1 MFGDLIMKESILKS
15 LSHGKQYTRPLYR
28 MSRAGYHGYTLQTFF
43 KFLLDMEKSGL
54 IVYNEETE
62 YSLAYWDIK
71 EQ

>member
-15 LSHGKQYTRPLYR
+15 LSHGKQYIRPLYR

-43 KFLLDMEKSGL
+43 MFLLDMEKDGL
-54 IVYNEETE
+54 IIYNEETE
-62 YSLAYWDIK
+62 YSLPYWTSE